1 MSDTD
6 DLIRRAEAWLSK
18 LPRPVQYA
26 EAVAV
31 LLTESPDLV
40 RELLAAVKGL
50 REQLDAL
57 DTDDRVLVRALM
69 AESDAGK
76 AVQRVEALAGDLA
89 AHSRVD
95 PTDPDADV
103 IREAEDSIAHWLR
116 QALKGTDE

>member
-6 DLIRRAEAWLSK
+6 DLIRRAEDMAN
-18 LPRPVQYA
+18 VIEYA
-26 EAVAV
+26 RAARV
-31 LLTESPDLV
+31 SPAYTDDTYL
-40 RELLAAVKGL
+40 RMIRDLLAEVNRL
-50 REQLDAL
+50 REHLDVL